1 VTKAK
6 QSQMK
11 RYPINYNPIL
21 EYWDM
26 IEKREVTVSQK
37 VYKTMQEIVRR
48 MNDPDYEYE
57 YNSKKANHA
66 IEFIENFCKHSKGK
80 LAGKPFMLE
89 IWQKAIVATTFGF
102 VHKTEDYRMVKEIAL
117 IITRKHGKSTLG
129 SAMGLYMLAADG
141 EMGAEVV
148 SAATK
153 KDQAKIIWDEA
164 RRMIKKSP
172 VLNKRVKCL
181 VNELKLEATESTFKP
196 LSSDS
201 NSLDG
206 LNVHCSLIDELHAI
220 KDKNLYDVIVDG
232 MSAREQPL
240 SIITTTAGTVRE
252 GIFDIK
258 YQEFEEIIRGYDD
271 ESYRDDRVIAF
282 VYELDSEEEWTDE
295 VCWEKANPALGI
307 IKDKDELARKVQKA
321 MKNPVLR
328 ANLLCK
334 DFNVRQNSE
343 QAWLTFEQANNE
355 ATFDIE
361 VLKPKYAIG
370 GVDLSQTTDLTAAC
384 FGFMIPGSNEIFY
397 EHMYWLPSDL
407 LEDRVKEDNVP
418 YDVWHEQGYLRLCE
432 GDTISY
438 RDVTAWF
445 VEMQNKHN
453 VYMYLIGYDAWSA
466 RYFVEDMEN
475 EFGKNTMLGVS
486 QYAKTLSL
494 PMQELHALLR
504 KKKINY
510 NNNPITKWCLMNTA
524 VMTDTNG
531 NIKPHKGKNQRKRI
545 DGLAAMLDS
554 FVVLSDNKA
563 DYRAIVS

>member
-1 VTKAK
+1 MTKAK
-6 QSQMK
+6 QARIK
-11 RYPINYNPIL
+11 RYPIDYNPIL
-21 EYWDM
+21 EYWNM
-26 IEKREVTVSQK
+26 IENREVTVSQK

-48 MNDPDYEYE
+48 MYDTDYEYE
-57 YNSKKANHA
+57 YSPKKANHA

-80 LAGKPFMLE
+80 LAGKPFVLE

-153 KDQAKIIWDEA
+153 KDQAKIIWEEA

-172 VLNKRVKCL
+172 VLNNRIKCL
-181 VNELKLEATESTFKP
+181 VSELKLEATESTFKP

-258 YQEFEEIIRGYDD
+258 YQEFEDIIRGYDD
-271 ESYRDDRVIAF
+271 GNYRDDRVIAF
-282 VYELDSEEEWTDE
+282 IYELDSEEEWTDE
-295 VCWEKANPALGI
+295 ACWEKANPALGT
-307 IKDKDELARKVQKA
+307 IKDRDELARKVQKA

-328 ANLLCK
+328 SNLLCK

-343 QAWLTFEQANNE
+343 QAWLTFEQADNKE
-355 ATFDIE
+355 TFDLE
-361 VLKPKYAIG
+361 TLKPTYAIG

-384 FGFMIPGSNEIFY
+384 FGFMLPINNRIYF
-397 EHMYWLPSDL
+397 EHMYWLPSEL
-407 LEDRVKEDNVP
+407 LEQRVKEDNVP
-418 YDVWHEQGYLRLCE
+418 YDVWYQQGYLRLCE
-432 GDTISY
+432 GNSISY
-438 RDVTAWF
+438 KDITNWF
-445 VEMQNKHN
+445 LEMQGKYGT
-453 VYMYLIGYDAWSA
+453 YMYLIGYDAWSA
-466 RYFVEDMEN
+466 RYFVEDMEDN
-475 EFGKNTMLGVS
+475 FGKNTMVPVS

-494 PMQELHALLR
+494 PMQELHA
-504 KKKINY
+504 KIKSKEIIY

-524 VMTDTNG
+524 VVTDSNG
-531 NIKPHKGKNQRKRI
+531 NIKPNKGKNQKRRI
-545 DGLAAMLDS
+545 DGLAAMLDA
-554 FVVLSDNKA
+554 FVVMSDN
-563 DYRAIVS
+563 RAEYIGLIN

>member
-1 VTKAK
+1 
-6 QSQMK
+6 
-11 RYPINYNPIL
+11 
-21 EYWDM
+21 M
-26 IEKREVTVSQK
+26 IENREVTVSQK
-37 VYKTMQEIVRR
+37 VYKTMKEIVRR
-48 MNDPDYEYE
+48 INDHDYEYE
-57 YNSKKANHA
+57 YSPKKANHA

-80 LAGKPFMLE
+80 LAGKPFVLE

-153 KDQAKIIWDEA
+153 KDQAKIIWEEA

-172 VLNKRVKCL
+172 VLNNRIKCL
-181 VNELKLEATESTFKP
+181 VSELKLEATESTFKP

-258 YQEFEEIIRGYDD
+258 YQEFEDIIRGYDD
-271 ESYRDDRVIAF
+271 GNYRDDRVIAF
-282 VYELDSEEEWTDE
+282 IYELDSEEEWTDE
-295 VCWEKANPALGI
+295 ACWEKANPALGT
-307 IKDKDELARKVQKA
+307 IKDRDELARKVQKA

-328 ANLLCK
+328 SNLLCK

-343 QAWLTFEQANNE
+343 QAWLTFEQADNKE
-355 ATFDIE
+355 TFDLE
-361 VLKPKYAIG
+361 TLKPTYAIG

-384 FGFMIPGSNEIFY
+384 FGFMLPNNNRIYF
-397 EHMYWLPSDL
+397 EHMYWLPSEL
-407 LEDRVKEDNVP
+407 LEQRVKEDNVP
-418 YDVWHEQGYLRLCE
+418 YDVWYQQGYLRLCE
-432 GDTISY
+432 GNSISY
-438 RDVTAWF
+438 KDITNWF
-445 VEMQNKHN
+445 LEMQGKYGT
-453 VYMYLIGYDAWSA
+453 YMYLIGYDAWSA
-466 RYFVEDMEN
+466 RYFVEDMEDN
-475 EFGKNTMLGVS
+475 FGKNTMVPVS

-494 PMQELHALLR
+494 PMQELHA
-504 KKKINY
+504 KIKSKEIIY

-524 VMTDTNG
+524 VVTDSNG
-531 NIKPHKGKNQRKRI
+531 NIKPNKGKNQKRRI
-545 DGLAAMLDS
+545 DGLAAMLDA
-554 FVVLSDNKA
+554 FVVMSDN
-563 DYRAIVS
+563 RAEYIGLIN